1 MEEKIING
9 IKYRLDKET
18 LTAEV
23 IRKRGYSGDI
33 VIPDT
38 VVSKKV
44 SYKVT
49 SIGESAFAN
58 CKSLTSISIP
68 NSVTSIGDCAFYFSS
83 LTSIEVNANNQNY
96 ASIDGVLYNKDVTT
110 LICCPGGK
118 TSITIPNSVTS
129 IGSSAFSSCKAL
141 TSITIPNSVTSIG
154 DYAFYYCSSLTSIT
168 IPDSVTSIEH
178 FAFSFCKSLT
188 SIIIS
193 NSVTSIGNFA
203 FDQCKSLTS
212 ISIPDSVT
220 TIGDYVFERCE
231 FLTSINI
238 SKSVINI
245 GKQIFE
251 HCKSLTTIVVDENNQ
266 VYDSRDNCNAIIHTA
281 TNTLIFGC
289 CKTTIPN
296 SVTNIG
302 DYAFKSYPSLTAITI
317 PDSVTSIGDFAFS
330 FCDSLAS
337 VIIPNSVMNIGK
349 GAFRC
354 CESLTTI
361 NIPDSVTNIR
371 WIAFAGCSSL
381 SSITIPNGVT
391 TIEKYAFENCES
403 LTSITIPASV
413 TNIDLCVFLNCP
425 SLTSIIVDENNK
437 VYDSRENCNAIIHT
451 ETDTLIAGCQN
462 TIIPQSVINIGTCA
476 FGKCSTLTT
485 ISIPDSVENI
495 AGYAFYKC
503 KSLSEINIPYS
514 VTTIGSCAFEDC
526 ESLTSISISD
536 VPVEDEELYNQA
548 DNFFD
553 NLGIGENLSLKINSS
568 SVFTRCSSL
577 TSVLISKH
585 TTSIGNMTFD
595 GCKSLIDIRY
605 TGTIEQ
611 WQEIKLGTCWNRD
624 VPTKIVHCTNGDV
637 EVEIEE

>member
-1 MEEKIING
+1 MEEKIIKG

-23 IRKRGYSGDI
+23 IQKKGYSGDI
-33 VIPDT
+33 VIPET
-38 VVSKKV
+38 VVSNKV

-49 SIGESAFAN
+49 AIGHSTFFN
-58 CKSLTSISIP
+58 
-68 NSVTSIGDCAFYFSS
+68 
-83 LTSIEVNANNQNY
+83 
-96 ASIDGVLYNKDVTT
+96 
-110 LICCPGGK
+110 
-118 TSITIPNSVTS
+118 
-129 IGSSAFSSCKAL
+129 
-141 TSITIPNSVTSIG
+141 
-154 DYAFYYCSSLTSIT
+154 
-168 IPDSVTSIEH
+168 
-178 FAFSFCKSLT
+178 
-188 SIIIS
+188 
-193 NSVTSIGNFA
+193 
-203 FDQCKSLTS
+203 CKSLTS

-220 TIGDYVFERCE
+220 TIGDSVFKCCE
-231 FLTSINI
+231 SLTSINI

-266 VYDSRDNCNAIIHTA
+266 VYDSRDNCNAIIHTV

-289 CKTTIPN
+289 CKTNIPN

-302 DYAFKSYPSLTAITI
+302 NSAFESCPSFTAITI

-337 VIIPNSVMNIGK
+337 VIIPNSVVNIGE

-361 NIPDSVTNIR
+361 NIPD
-371 WIAFAGCSSL
+371 
-381 SSITIPNGVT
+381 
-391 TIEKYAFENCES
+391 
-403 LTSITIPASV
+403 SV

-462 TIIPQSVINIGTCA
+462 TIIPQSVINIGICA

-495 AGYAFYKC
+495 AEYAFYKC

-514 VTTIGSCAFEDC
+514 VTTIGSSAFEDC
-526 ESLTSISISD
+526 ESLTSFSISD

-568 SVFTRCSSL
+568 SVFARCSSL

-585 TTSIGNMTFD
+585 TTNIGNMTFD

-624 VPTKIVHCTNGDV
+624 IPTKIVHCTNGDV

>member
-18 LTAEV
+18 LAAEV

-68 NSVTSIGDCAFYFSS
+68 NSITSIGDCAFYFSS

-193 NSVTSIGNFA
+193 NSVTSIENFA

-266 VYDSRDNCNAIIHTA
+266 VYDSRDNCNAIIETA
-281 TNTLIFGC
+281 SNTLIQGSLS
-289 CKTTIPN
+289 TI
-296 SVTNIG
+296 
-302 DYAFKSYPSLTAITI
+302 I
-317 PDSVTSIGDFAFS
+317 PETVTSIGYRAFYCS
-330 FCDSLAS
+330 
-337 VIIPNSVMNIGK
+337 N
-349 GAFRC
+349 
-354 CESLTTI
+354 LTTI
-361 NIPDSVTNIR
+361 NIPKSVTEI
-371 WIAFAGCSSL
+371 
-381 SSITIPNGVT
+381 
-391 TIEKYAFENCES
+391 Y
-403 LTSITIPASV
+403 
-413 TNIDLCVFLNCP
+413 
-425 SLTSIIVDENNK
+425 
-437 VYDSRENCNAIIHT
+437 Y
-451 ETDTLIAGCQN
+451 
-462 TIIPQSVINIGTCA
+462 CA
-476 FGKCSTLTT
+476 FYECNSLVSVYCKPTT
-485 ISIPDSVENI
+485 PPI
-495 AGYAFYKC
+495 A
-503 KSLSEINIPYS
+503 I
-514 VTTIGSCAFEDC
+514 
-526 ESLTSISISD
+526 
-536 VPVEDEELYNQA
+536 DEEDDGWEA
-548 DNFFD
+548 FDNNGGHPMFFD
-553 NLGIGENLSLKINSS
+553 D
-568 SVFTRCSSL
+568 
-577 TSVLISKH
+577 
-585 TTSIGNMTFD
+585 FD
-595 GCKSLIDIRY
+595 GKKKMAIHWPEVWADEHPLVLEMEEKD
-605 TGTIEQ
+605 GT
-611 WQEIKLGTCWNRD
+611 W
-624 VPTKIVHCTNGDV
+624 
-637 EVEIEE
+637 EVVS